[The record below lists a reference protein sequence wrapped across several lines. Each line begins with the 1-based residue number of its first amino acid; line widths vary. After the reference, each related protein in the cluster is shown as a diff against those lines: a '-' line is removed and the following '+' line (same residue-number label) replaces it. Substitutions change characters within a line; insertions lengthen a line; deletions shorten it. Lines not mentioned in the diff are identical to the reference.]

1 MAFGARYRTRGPHAT
16 GLVSFRRLAVGL
28 GLRFWRLI
36 RAAHPSREKRGM
48 TPNVT
53 RREFLTLAAGATAL
67 GLGAGSCSSGSP
79 ESADAQTGSV
89 LPRPADVPFDTVVV
103 LMMENR
109 SFDHLLGWLPGA
121 NGRQQGLSY
130 VDKDG
135 VAHETW
141 PLAPD
146 FQGCL

>member
-1 MAFGARYRTRGPHAT
+1 MLNAMRRRDFLRAAGVVGGAALLAGT
-16 GLVSFRRLAVGL
+16 GL
-28 GLRFWRLI
+28 
-36 RAAHPSREKRGM
+36 
-48 TPNVT
+48 
-53 RREFLTLAAGATAL
+53 AGCDDA
-67 GLGAGSCSSGSP
+67 SSGTDD
-79 ESADAQTGSV
+79 ESILDH
-89 LPRPADVPFDTVVV
+89 PARDCPIDTVVV